1 LFKTEYSK
9 NKRVVIRSVVSA
21 ILAVTLI
28 MTIIVSGGQVSAALT
43 KTPFTFPLPIRSPDF
58 QNIKFT
64 HGVASGDV
72 SQNSVVLWTRVNQQG
87 RLTLDVSTLPDF
99 NRPDF
104 RKSNIP
110 ALKENDFTA
119 KVTVTGLKPNQ
130 QYFYRWSVGRIVSE
144 LGAFKTAPTTAA
156 TTNIHFSWTGDSDV
170 STIDGRRVFG
180 NWKSLLSALFERPDF
195 FVYLGDVIY
204 SDSRAG
210 GDPRVPAAQTL
221 DEFRQIYKD
230 SRDIFALR
238 TLLQRVPT
246 YPLWDD
252 HEVRSDWAGQT
263 VDRFFYNIGNKAF
276 QEYMPIGKVQ
286 TSNTDAQCAGPPQYR
301 VFHWGKA
308 ADVIIIDTRS
318 CRSSNA
324 QEICKTDIAPTLPGF
339 VRNQFPAFLPPQLPP
354 GCINAINDPTRT
366 MLGSTQKAMFKDALA
381 HSTANYKFV
390 ISSVS
395 MQQAYVFPYDRWEG
409 YAAERNEILNF
420 IRDNH
425 IQNVI
430 FLTTDEHLNMMNDV
444 FIDRFTNPT
453 PIAYEFITGPI
464 AALTDENNILKI
476 FGPIVGPQAVKAKQD
491 ILNLVVGVDC
501 SNLNAFSYG
510 SVDVNSKT
518 GIAKVT
524 LKDENGRTITDETN
538 QNVACTKTF
547 GTESSMGS
555 SSTST
560 TQNLDTPKRP
570 QIL

>member
-1 LFKTEYSK
+1 
-9 NKRVVIRSVVSA
+9 
-21 ILAVTLI
+21 

-43 KTPFTFPLPIRSPDF
+43 KSPFAFPLPIRSPDF

-64 HGVASGDV
+64 DGVASGDV

-87 RLTLDVSTLPDF
+87 RLTLDVSTFPDF
-99 NRPDF
+99 KIPDF
-104 RKSNIP
+104 KKSNIP

-130 QYFYRWSVGRIVSE
+130 QYFYRWSAGRIVSE
-144 LGAFKTAPTTAA
+144 LGTFKTAPTTAVA
-156 TTNIHFSWTGDSDV
+156 TNIRFSWSGDTDV
-170 STIDGRRVFG
+170 STIDGKRVFG
-180 NWKSLLSALFERPDF
+180 NWRSLLSALFERPDF

-286 TSNTDAQCAGPPQYR
+286 TANTEAQCAGPPQYR

-318 CRSSNA
+318 CRSDNA
-324 QEICKTDIAPTLPGF
+324 QNICKGDIAPT
-339 VRNQFPAFLPPQLPP
+339 LPP
-354 GCINAINDPTRT
+354 GCINAVNDPTRT
-366 MLGSTQKAMFKDALA
+366 MLGNTQKAMFKDALA
-381 HSTANYKFV
+381 HSTAKYKFV

-395 MQQAYVFPYDRWEG
+395 MQQAYIFPYDRWEG
-409 YAAERNEILNF
+409 YSAERNEILNF

-476 FGPIVGPQAVKAKQD
+476 FPVQGPQAVKAKQD

-510 SVDVNSKT
+510 SVDINSKT
-518 GIAKVT
+518 GVANVT
-524 LKDENGRTITDETN
+524 LKDESGRTIRDETN
-538 QNVACTKTF
+538 QNIACTKTF
-547 GTESSMGS
+547 GTESSTS
-555 SSTST
+555 SSPTST
-560 TQNLDTPKRP
+560 TQNLDTPKSTTNSIEGLLQQQQKNRTEGMFLQQEEARQMDRNFP
-570 QIL
+570 G